1 MLKVGVDFDGT
12 LADWHHAETINNLVK
27 TLIKGGAEIWIVTA
41 RTKMP
46 IEKYDKLIN
55 NDLYLI
61 AKELGI
67 PDERIIMTDMEF
79 KYQFMKEKG
88 ITILID
94 DNWEMIA
101 DVNWEGGCGLFIDYN
116 PFDKDLQLDIKT
128 KQEKYRKE
136 FIDKLKQENE
146 NRI

>member
-1 MLKVGVDFDGT
+1 MLKIGVDFDGT

-27 TLIKGGAEIWIVTA
+27 TLIKGGAEVWIVTA
-41 RTKMP
+41 RSRLAN
-46 IEKYDKLIN
+46 EKYDKLIN

-61 AKELGI
+61 AKELEI

-79 KYQFMKEKG
+79 KYKFMKEKG

-94 DNWEMIA
+94 DNWEMIE
-101 DVNWEGGCGLFIDYN
+101 DVNYEGGCGLLIDYN
-116 PFDKDLQLDIKT
+116 PFDTNLQVDIKK
-128 KQEKYRKE
+128 KQEHYRK
-136 FIDKLKQENE
+136 IDIEKLKKENE